1 MAVSHR
7 PLPTGAGKAS
17 SPPLWATAAA
27 SSSRS
32 ARTVTLL
39 VVIRDRLS
47 RSRRP
52 SEQAA
57 SWFSW

>member
-1 MAVSHR
+1 
-7 PLPTGAGKAS
+7 
-17 SPPLWATAAA
+17 
-27 SSSRS
+27 
-32 ARTVTLL
+32 VTLL